1 MTSNITSIH
10 TPVRMKANLTFN
22 VFFREDTTT
31 WGYLRSVIS
40 KDPEHWTFFRSV
52 FEGEENCSLNLVDKS
67 IETPFHCLLAV
78 LFCKQL
84 EAELGISFSNLSLIL
99 TPLIK
104 ERPGK
109 SNTANMPFDT
119 TSHRNEYL
127 RKCFQ
132 TILGKDVSITTK
144 KYPVHCRD
152 LKIASGNNHLFI
164 RCEGGIT
171 NGWRVGDGS
180 MDCLSESD
188 LLHVHEWDLPCHN
201 IFTHGYSKN
210 GVFFNFDLQTSKPT
224 VCGIKQ

>member
-1 MTSNITSIH
+1 MTSNSTSLH
-10 TPVRMKANLTFN
+10 TLASKKTVLTFN
-22 VFFREDTTT
+22 VFFREDTSS

-40 KDPEHWTFFRSV
+40 KNPEHWAFFRSI
-52 FEGEENCSLNLVDKS
+52 FQGEKECSLRLVDKS

-84 EAELGISFSNLSLIL
+84 ESEMGISLSNLCLIL
-99 TPLIK
+99 TPLPK
-104 ERPGK
+104 EHPGK

-119 TSHRNEYL
+119 TRHRNDFL

-132 TILGKDVSITTK
+132 TILGKEVNITTK
-144 KYPVHCRD
+144 MYPIHCRD
-152 LKIASGNNHLFI
+152 LKISSRNNILFI

-180 MDCLSESD
+180 MDFLSESD
-188 LLHVHEWDLPCHN
+188 LLYIHEWDMPCHN

-210 GVFFNFDLQTSKPT
+210 GVFFNFDLQSSKPS
-224 VCGIKQ
+224 VSSFKQ